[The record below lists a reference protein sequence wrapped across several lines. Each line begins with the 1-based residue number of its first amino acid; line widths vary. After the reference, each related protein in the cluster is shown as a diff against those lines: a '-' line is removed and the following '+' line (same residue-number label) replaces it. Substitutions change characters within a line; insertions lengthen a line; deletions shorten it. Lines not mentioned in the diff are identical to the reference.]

1 MDIAIVGGGPAGLAA
16 AYDLARSGGRVALYD
31 DQPEV
36 GGQLRT
42 RHEHGFLIEEG
53 AEGFVA
59 GDTAVPALCKALG
72 IADQIVPQIERR
84 SLLYRNQVLSPL
96 SSRDGAALLGI
107 PVPDESGPGGL
118 STLRNG
124 MQTLTDALADAF
136 RRLGDV
142 KVNHTVTGIERRNGE
157 WRVTAANGASVVA
170 RHLVLAVPPRASARL
185 LAPLDPEAA
194 AILASVVLTSTVS
207 VSLAYERRHVAN
219 PLAASGL
226 VVAPDEPDAGGLR
239 ACAFCSSKF
248 ERRAPEGHALL
259 RAFYRPT
266 AAEMAVATAEWVR
279 RATETLGR
287 ILGISAQPAH
297 TWVSRWPD
305 AIPQLGDGHH
315 NLMSRLKLRANRLGD
330 LHLAGAAYGP
340 GGIPGAVRS
349 GRDLARQL
357 AGPLPA

>member
-16 AYDLARSGGRVALYD
+16 AYDLARAGGRVALYD

-42 RHEHGFLIEEG
+42 RREHGFLIEEG

-59 GDTAVPALCKALG
+59 GDTAVPALCRELG
-72 IADQIVPQIERR
+72 IVDQIVPQIERR
-84 SLLYRNQVLSPL
+84 SLLYQNQALSPL
-96 SSRDGAALLGI
+96 SSRDGASLLGI
-107 PVPDESGPGGL
+107 PVPDEAGPGGL

-124 MQTLTDALADAF
+124 MQALTDALANAF
-136 RRLGDV
+136 RKLGEV
-142 KVNHTVTGIERRNGE
+142 KVNHTVTGIERHNGE
-157 WRVTAANGASVVA
+157 WRVTVANGASVVA

-194 AILASVVLTSTVS
+194 AILGGVVLTSNVS

-226 VVAPDEPDAGGLR
+226 VVAPDEPDGGGLR

-248 ERRAPEGHALL
+248 ERRAPEGYALL
-259 RAFYRPT
+259 RAFYRPN
-266 AAEMAVATAEWVR
+266 AADMAVANAEWVR
-279 RATETLGR
+279 RATETLGN
-287 ILGISAQPAH
+287 ILGITTEPAH
-297 TWVSRWPD
+297 AWVSRWPE
-305 AIPQLGDGHH
+305 AIPQYDEDHRNIMSQLELRTKTLGE
-315 NLMSRLKLRANRLGD
+315 
-330 LHLAGAAYGP
+330 LHLAGAAYSP

-357 AGPLPA
+357 SGPLPV